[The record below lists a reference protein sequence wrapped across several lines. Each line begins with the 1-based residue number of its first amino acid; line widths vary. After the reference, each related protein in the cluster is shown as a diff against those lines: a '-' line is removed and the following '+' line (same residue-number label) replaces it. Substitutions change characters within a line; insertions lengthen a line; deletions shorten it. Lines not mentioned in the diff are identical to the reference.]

1 MKIKN
6 KLKEFILSKI
16 VDDNDQKIGLELET
30 FYYNENLDR
39 IQVNTVED
47 FSALQ
52 FLDEIRKRNTESSY
66 SLEPGGQ
73 LEWASKPCKDLWSI
87 ELEFKKHQEIEDEI
101 LNQNSINKLQVSV
114 DPLHDASSIDL
125 IKAPKYE
132 IMANHL
138 KKKGKLSNWMMRNT
152 TSVQVNIDY
161 TSEDDANQM
170 AYIADN
176 IQPIYSIVFSN
187 SPFING
193 QLARERNFRWEI
205 WENTDPNRC
214 GSLFNHGIKN
224 MNTFIDDYIDWLLG
238 QPSMYTVNQEGHYSE
253 FHGTILESI
262 DESDDIFNQI
272 DIILHQSF
280 TNVRFKPFL
289 EIRSPDRPLKNNEI
303 SPGAFISGIL
313 TSPTA
318 REKMLKMILEWSDSD
333 KFKLIESAFSL
344 SYSNPGPKGKMIG
357 YYIEKI
363 SDIALEGLDERS
375 KLYKIKNEKSILEDF
390 LNNVISFGPKTI
402 QLQNEFK
409 KSGMSVESFIK
420 EMLIY

>member
-1 MKIKN
+1 
-6 KLKEFILSKI
+6 
-16 VDDNDQKIGLELET
+16 
-30 FYYNENLDR
+30 
-39 IQVNTVED
+39 
-47 FSALQ
+47 
-52 FLDEIRKRNTESSY
+52 
-66 SLEPGGQ
+66 
-73 LEWASKPCKDLWSI
+73 
-87 ELEFKKHQEIEDEI
+87 
-101 LNQNSINKLQVSV
+101 
-114 DPLHDASSIDL
+114 
-125 IKAPKYE
+125 
-132 IMANHL
+132 MANHL

-193 QLARERNFRWEI
+193 QLAKERNLRWEI

-224 MNTFIDDYIDWLLG
+224 MHTFIDDYIDWLLG

-253 FHGTILESI
+253 FHGKILESI

>member
-1 MKIKN
+1 
-6 KLKEFILSKI
+6 
-16 VDDNDQKIGLELET
+16 
-30 FYYNENLDR
+30 
-39 IQVNTVED
+39 
-47 FSALQ
+47 
-52 FLDEIRKRNTESSY
+52 
-66 SLEPGGQ
+66 
-73 LEWASKPCKDLWSI
+73 
-87 ELEFKKHQEIEDEI
+87 
-101 LNQNSINKLQVSV
+101 
-114 DPLHDASSIDL
+114 
-125 IKAPKYE
+125 
-132 IMANHL
+132 
-138 KKKGKLSNWMMRNT
+138 
-152 TSVQVNIDY
+152 
-161 TSEDDANQM
+161 
-170 AYIADN
+170 
-176 IQPIYSIVFSN
+176 
-187 SPFING
+187 
-193 QLARERNFRWEI
+193 
-205 WENTDPNRC
+205 
-214 GSLFNHGIKN
+214 

-238 QPSMYTVNQEGHYSE
+238 QPSMYTVNQEGHYSK

-363 SDIALEGLDERS
+363 SEIALEGLDERS
-375 KLYKIKNEKSILEDF
+375 RLYKIKNEKYMLEDF

>member
-39 IQVNTVED
+39 IQVNTLEY

-138 KKKGKLSNWMMRNT
+138 KKKGKLSDWMMRNT

-176 IQPIYSIVFSN
+176 IQPICSIVFSN

-193 QLARERNFRWEI
+193 QLAKERNLRWEI
-205 WENTDPNRC
+205 W
-214 GSLFNHGIKN
+214 
-224 MNTFIDDYIDWLLG
+224 
-238 QPSMYTVNQEGHYSE
+238 YTLVV
-253 FHGTILESI
+253 LES
-262 DESDDIFNQI
+262 
-272 DIILHQSF
+272 
-280 TNVRFKPFL
+280 
-289 EIRSPDRPLKNNEI
+289 
-303 SPGAFISGIL
+303 
-313 TSPTA
+313 
-318 REKMLKMILEWSDSD
+318 
-333 KFKLIESAFSL
+333 
-344 SYSNPGPKGKMIG
+344 
-357 YYIEKI
+357 
-363 SDIALEGLDERS
+363 
-375 KLYKIKNEKSILEDF
+375 
-390 LNNVISFGPKTI
+390 
-402 QLQNEFK
+402 
-409 KSGMSVESFIK
+409 
-420 EMLIY
+420 